1 MMILI
6 LISVSS
12 EQFERGES
20 RPQTAVLALKR
31 LIYFATFARVAE
43 LVDARDLGSRAVRRA
58 SSSLAF
64 RTRLRSE
71 EHTSEPQSLMR
82 ISYAVICL
90 NKKHSETRCID
101 KTIIRTYKPITQ
113 LLHLTYVNN

>member
-1 MMILI
+1 MLDDDLTRAPQQIIAAHARRMAVNGGGDGTGRRRRSEIVHGNSSVDTTMILI

-12 EQFERGES
+12 EQFERGEL

-43 LVDARDLGSRAVRRA
+43 LVDARDLGSRAVRRT

-64 RTRLRSE
+64 RTRQIGR
-71 EHTSEPQSLMR
+71 
-82 ISYAVICL
+82 ANV
-90 NKKHSETRCID
+90 
-101 KTIIRTYKPITQ
+101 
-113 LLHLTYVNN
+113 